1 MAVTP
6 DPVGAYNQ
14 SFQTA
19 DTSRRDY
26 ERLEMQRQQQAEA
39 AVQRAREEKASDFK
53 MMMEA
58 LNSKE
63 NRQQQIFQNDLQ
75 TKQLA
80 NQTLTSEASAYRNL
94 NPLSR
99 SGKVPITAAP
109 PMPGGM
115 AVPSM
120 GGALGKTTAYGY
132 PGDTTPDR
140 NSSAGIGAWVP
151 DSEAA
156 KIRRGEYSPFKLRPG
171 DLAVSRDVEARM
183 KQQGILP
190 GQEVTIQYGSGKTHT
205 GRLMDRTADF
215 YNGKQIAGRFDLY
228 SPSGIPQD
236 DGSAI
241 VGFSRAGATPTVPP
255 VATAM
260 PIAANPPVALQQ
272 PDLSINATT
281 SLLPPPAT
289 STAPAAPAVPPAV
302 QSAPVIPGMDS
313 PTVVPAITS
322 AAPPAAQGALAIP
335 TMDMGM
341 AVPSATPAA
350 TQPAPQAPPQA
361 ALQVPAF
368 DRVDVSSQGR
378 DQLQK
383 LTEAQATLG
392 SRQREA
398 LGQQNFIESSLRQG
412 VDPSQD
418 PAWRAAYAA
427 WGEEA
432 NRLAGE
438 KGRLELIVDQTTAD
452 NKLLTARQMALN
464 KLGGLNDVL
473 PLSERDSIV
482 NEAKDPRNGAAEAK
496 IATLQEYDAL
506 RRQQGLT
513 HRSKGFATAQN
524 LVNAA
529 REMQT
534 KEAIEESNAAAE
546 VENIN
551 ALIAKT
557 PETEE
562 KSREFLQSEAVKA
575 KIKAGNYK
583 IKAEKFQ
590 AAVDA
595 DTFKLPTPAAAA
607 AAPGATP
614 AAAAAAAAPGI
625 DRSRGRDMMSNRE
638 KVAQANQAA
647 GNEYWSTNT
656 RDVAQQVFMDGGRDE
671 KGNIIPPFSIALL
684 KKIAR
689 GDKPGSGEGYSM
701 GGQGGVSP
709 STSERYVDTLVKENL
724 SNWTPTKGDPVN
736 WGRETQPTAQD
747 FLKIAAKQRL
757 EEIAAGTANAAV
769 PVAPAMPQQ
778 TKTDA
783 NSVLKKFAFP
793 PVQ

>member
-63 NRQQQIFQNDLQ
+63 NKQQQIFQNDLQ

-80 NQTLTSEASAYRNL
+80 NQTLTSEANAYRAR
-94 NPLSR
+94 NPLSS
-99 SGKVPITAAP
+99 SGRPMITAAP

-156 KIRRGEYSPFKLRPG
+156 KIRRGEYSSFKLRPG

-260 PIAANPPVALQQ
+260 PIAATSPVALQP
-272 PDLSINATT
+272 PDLSGGDTAP
-281 SLLPPPAT
+281 LLPPPVT
-289 STAPAAPAVPPAV
+289 SAAPAVPAV
-302 QSAPVIPGMDS
+302 PLSAPSAPVIPGMD
-313 PTVVPAITS
+313 T
-322 AAPPAAQGALAIP
+322 
-335 TMDMGM
+335 
-341 AVPSATPAA
+341 AVPGAA
-350 TQPAPQAPPQA
+350 TAATQPMPPTTPTPMPQANPPGSLMRYMTDKAGFTQTPQPAPQAPPQA

-418 PAWRAAYAA
+418 PAWRAASAA

-438 KGRLELIVDQTTAD
+438 KGKLELIVDQTTAD
-452 NKLLTARQMALN
+452 NKLLTTRQMALN

-534 KEAIEESNAAAE
+534 KETIAESNAAAE
-546 VENIN
+546 AENIN

-562 KSREFLQSEAVKA
+562 KRREFLQSEAVKA
-575 KIKAGNYK
+575 EIKAGNYK

-607 AAPGATP
+607 AAAPGATP
-614 AAAAAAAAPGI
+614 PPAAAPGI
-625 DRSRGRDMMSNRE
+625 DRSRGRDILSNRE

-647 GNEYWSTNT
+647 GNEYWGANT
-656 RDVAQQVFMDGGRDE
+656 ADVAQQVFMDGGRDE
-671 KGNIIPPFSIALL
+671 KGNIVPPFSIALL

-724 SNWTPTKGDPVN
+724 SNWTPTKGDAIS
-736 WGRETQPTAQD
+736 WGRSTQPTAQD
-747 FLKIAAKQRL
+747 FLKIAAQQRL
-757 EEIAAGTANAAV
+757 DKIRAGAANA
-769 PVAPAMPQQ
+769 PVA
-778 TKTDA
+778 TKVSEQEQKLA
-783 NSVLKKFAFP
+783 NKIQGGMDVK
-793 PVQ
+793 